1 MRDHILAI
9 IDYARNAMGNN
20 NERTEQLLSEIETE
34 AMAALQGDKTIIPS
48 KVFGEI
54 TIPQNIITEMSNGA
68 DDLWVSHGCALD
80 INIFHDKQWQFA
92 IYPIKNGST
101 DTDRC
106 IETGKL

>member
-1 MRDHILAI
+1 MRDNILAI

-20 NERTEQLLSEIETE
+20 NERTEQLLSEIEVN

-80 INIFHDKQWQFA
+80 INIFHDKEWQFA

>member
-1 MRDHILAI
+1 MRDNILAI

-20 NERTEQLLSEIETE
+20 NERTEQLLSEIEVN

-80 INIFHDKQWQFA
+80 INIFHDKEWQFA

-101 DTDRC
+101 DTDHL
-106 IETGKL
+106 IESGKL

>member
-20 NERTEQLLSEIETE
+20 NERTEQLLSEIEVN